1 MRVALAVIAALGAIL
16 LFLLASASA
25 NTALFAANYTWLL
38 AINGVAAL
46 ALLVLVGLQLRRLRR
61 DFKGGVFGSRLK
73 SRLLLMLSLM
83 AVLPGAL
90 VYGVSMQFAVKSIDS
105 WFDVRVDKALEGGLN
120 LGRGVLDG
128 LQADLLAKTRDAA
141 LDLGDGGFVS
151 PSRLNRLR
159 EQAGAQS
166 ATLLTLTG
174 QVLSSSSGEMGS
186 LLPSVPAPSQLRAAR
201 GGRGLAQIVEAP
213 GGGLM
218 VRALAAVS
226 GSGLN
231 PEPHILQLTLAVP
244 ASIVRSAE
252 SVQAAHRDYQEL
264 QLGRTGLKHIY
275 TLTLTLALLLA
286 LFSAIALAFFLA
298 ERLARPLLILA
309 EGTQAVAAGD
319 FTPRATVAASDEL
332 GVLTHSFNSM
342 THQLGEARAQAE
354 HHRLETEAAQ
364 AYLESVLA
372 NLSAGVLAF
381 DLRFRLRAANR
392 GAQAILGDELA
403 GFEQVRLQDW
413 PRHETLAGAILGGFA
428 ARGDEWQEQLE
439 IARPDGMPQA
449 LLVRGTALPAAGG
462 GGGGYVVVFDDITRL
477 IAAQRSAAWGEVA
490 QRLAHEIKNPLT
502 PIQLSAERLQLK
514 LADQLTGASRD
525 LLDRATQTIVNQV
538 EAMKNM
544 VNDFRDYARTPLPQL
559 APVDLPALLGE
570 VLGLYEE
577 SASDAEIAVAPA
589 PTSVSAVLAD
599 ANQLRQVLHNVLT
612 NAQDALAD
620 VAGGRIV
627 ITLVQDAG
635 RARLT
640 VRDNGPGFPPQ
651 ILSRAFEPYVTTKS
665 KGTGL
670 GLAIVKK
677 IVDDHGGE
685 IRLANDHGGEVSIWL
700 PLATQGGAMG
710 V

>member
-1 MRVALAVIAALGAIL
+1 MVHALATVDNSLG
-16 LFLLASASA
+16 SE
-25 NTALFAANYTWLL
+25 
-38 AINGVAAL
+38 
-46 ALLVLVGLQLRRLRR
+46 
-61 DFKGGVFGSRLK
+61 
-73 SRLLLMLSLM
+73 
-83 AVLPGAL
+83 P
-90 VYGVSMQFAVKSIDS
+90 
-105 WFDVRVDKALEGGLN
+105 RV
-120 LGRGVLDG
+120 
-128 LQADLLAKTRDAA
+128 
-141 LDLGDGGFVS
+141 
-151 PSRLNRLR
+151 
-159 EQAGAQS
+159 
-166 ATLLTLTG
+166 
-174 QVLSSSSGEMGS
+174 
-186 LLPSVPAPSQLRAAR
+186 
-201 GGRGLAQIVEAP
+201 
-213 GGGLM
+213 
-218 VRALAAVS
+218 
-226 GSGLN
+226 
-231 PEPHILQLTLAVP
+231 LQLTQAVP
-244 ASIVRSAE
+244 ASIARSAE
-252 SVQAAHRDYQEL
+252 SVAAAHRDYQEL

-286 LFSAIALAFFLA
+286 LFSAVALAFFLA

-319 FTPRATVAASDEL
+319 FTPRATVEASDEL

-342 THQLGEARAQAE
+342 THQLDEARAQAE
-354 HHRLETEAAQ
+354 HHRHEMEATQ

-392 GAQAILGDELA
+392 GAQAILGDDLA
-403 GFEQVRLQDW
+403 GFEQLRLQEW

-449 LLVRGTALPAAGG
+449 LLVRGTVLPASGG
-462 GGGGYVVVFDDITRL
+462 GGGGHVVVFDDITRL

-514 LADQLTGASRD
+514 LADQLTGASRE

-544 VNDFRDYARTPLPQL
+544 VNDFRNYARTPLPQL
-559 APVDLPALLGE
+559 APLDLAVLLGE

-577 SASDAEIAVAPA
+577 SHAVIAVAPA
-589 PTSVSAVLAD
+589 PTSLPLVLAD

-612 NAQDALAD
+612 NAQDALAG
-620 VAGGRIV
+620 VADARIA
-627 ITLVQDAG
+627 ITMAQDAG
-635 RARLT
+635 RVRLT
-640 VRDNGPGFPPQ
+640 VRDNGPGFAPQ
-651 ILSRAFEPYVTTKS
+651 ILARAFEPYVTTKS

-685 IRLANDHGGEVSIWL
+685 IRLASDHGGEVSIWL
-700 PLATQGGAMG
+700 PLATQVAAKG